1 MDLVY
6 GHYNQNASEK
16 INIKEYF
23 EKYSS
28 IMKPFYLSCLATTKD
43 QSILKIMKNDLGN
56 EEMDLLSEYC
66 SEENLTVPGEVPR
79 MKENLPIKNKDLRKV
94 SMITEDINL
103 ETIRQLKKRKESKDQ
118 YLFKFTSEL
127 FIKHGK
133 INKHNENTIDLA
145 VPYEDIFIDIRIYEP
160 FMHSSNQMKSNY
172 KKTKPTLKYVIT
184 ILGKQTLAELR
195 DKIKCLSDLTIP
207 IETSDNPNQ
216 PFQPMAKDVY
226 KSGFFYIEDTFYN
239 DFRDPANI
247 DYSKVII
254 EWAKAKQLGPF
265 NTDSMEKVTIDSLS
279 VRFGY
284 PWVYQHQGFCEH
296 LIIFSD
302 ARLVQPYDE
311 LHISAYP
318 RIQRIRPQRANYCFM
333 CGLLPVRWIT
343 TDHDRVPHNPCFFCE
358 SCFKSYNYIDGKK
371 IGNFKAYRYPCDSN
385 LMREEEEEEEEEE
398 NEKKDIT

>member
-1 MDLVY
+1 MDSVY

-23 EKYSS
+23 SRYSN
-28 IMKPFYLSCLATTKD
+28 IIKPCYLSCLASTTD

-66 SEENLTVPGEVPR
+66 SEENLTIPGEIPR
-79 MKENLPIKNKDLRKV
+79 LKENLPIKNKDLRK
-94 SMITEDINL
+94 
-103 ETIRQLKKRKESKDQ
+103 K
-118 YLFKFTSEL
+118 Y
-127 FIKHGK
+127 GK
-133 INKHNENTIDLA
+133 INKYNESTIDLA

-160 FMHSSNQMKSNY
+160 FMHSSNHMKSNY
-172 KKTKPTLKYVIT
+172 RKARPTLKYVIT
-184 ILGKQTLAELR
+184 MLGKQTLAELR
-195 DKIKCLSDLTIP
+195 DKIKCLSDLSIP
-207 IETSDNPNQ
+207 VETSDNPNQ
-216 PFQPMAKDVY
+216 SFQPLAKDVY

-247 DYSKVII
+247 DYSEVIV
-254 EWAKAKQLGPF
+254 EWAKIKQLGPF
-265 NTDSMEKVTIDSLS
+265 HTDSMEKVTIDSLS

-333 CGLLPVRWIT
+333 CGILPVRWIT
-343 TDHDRVPHNPCFFCE
+343 TDHDRVPHNPCFF
-358 SCFKSYNYIDGKK
+358 
-371 IGNFKAYRYPCDSN
+371 YR
-385 LMREEEEEEEEEE
+385 
-398 NEKKDIT
+398 KF

>member
-1 MDLVY
+1 MDSVY

-23 EKYSS
+23 SRYSN
-28 IMKPFYLSCLATTKD
+28 IIKPCYLGWLASTTD

-66 SEENLTVPGEVPR
+66 SEENLTIPGEIPR
-79 MKENLPIKNKDLRKV
+79 LKENLPIKNKDLRKV

-103 ETIRQLKKRKESKDQ
+103 ETIRQLKKRKETKDQ
-118 YLFKFTSEL
+118 YHFKFTSEL
-127 FIKHGK
+127 FIKYGK
-133 INKHNENTIDLA
+133 INKYNESTIDLA
-145 VPYEDIFIDIRIYEP
+145 IPYEDIFIDIRIYEP

-172 KKTKPTLKYVIT
+172 
-184 ILGKQTLAELR
+184 R
-195 DKIKCLSDLTIP
+195 
-207 IETSDNPNQ
+207 
-216 PFQPMAKDVY
+216 KDVY

-247 DYSKVII
+247 DYSEVIV
-254 EWAKAKQLGPF
+254 EWAKIKQLGPF
-265 NTDSMEKVTIDSLS
+265 HTDSMEKVTIDSLS

-333 CGLLPVRWIT
+333 CGILPVRWIT

-358 SCFKSYNYIDGKK
+358 NCFKSYNYIGGKK
-371 IGNFKAYRYPCDSN
+371 IGNFKAYRYPYDST
-385 LMREEEEEEEEEE
+385 LIGEEEEEEKEEEG
-398 NEKKDIT
+398 EKEKEKGKKKGKEKEKEKGKEKEKEKEDI